1 VSGYINVVRQIIH
14 ALVFFAFL
22 ASPSWGQTT
31 QPLLRTLSQ
40 EEIRQLSLQ
49 QVYVEMAKAAEE
61 ENIVLLDRLASF
73 HPSAFGRIGQ
83 KSGMDRVDNPLTKA
97 ILDQDWDRVSVF
109 MRSRNIQRAA
119 GFNGET
125 YFSRF
130 IKLGRHDL
138 VRGLLESG
146 HKVDFFWEK
155 TTRIN
160 EYFDAIRYGDIP
172 MIALVREYY
181 DDIRLTRRII

>member
-1 VSGYINVVRQIIH
+1 
-14 ALVFFAFL
+14 
-22 ASPSWGQTT
+22 
-31 QPLLRTLSQ
+31 
-40 EEIRQLSLQ
+40 
-49 QVYVEMAKAAEE
+49 
-61 ENIVLLDRLASF
+61 
-73 HPSAFGRIGQ
+73 
-83 KSGMDRVDNPLTKA
+83 
-97 ILDQDWDRVSVF
+97 
-109 MRSRNIQRAA
+109 
-119 GFNGET
+119 
-125 YFSRF
+125 
-130 IKLGRHDL
+130 